1 VVKRIA
7 IIPIFNEESTLAR
20 VLDDVSSYVDQ
31 LIVVNDGSR
40 DRSLERI
47 RRWKE
52 ERDGVILLHHTEN
65 LGMAQ
70 ALKSGFLY
78 AEKLRV
84 EGVIQG
90 DDILINLDAD
100 GQHPVEE
107 IPAAAQVMLDKDLD
121 ILLVSRDFSVYPLY
135 KVWGNRL
142 LTALARIVSGFPYQ
156 DVESGFRFIRAR
168 CLPNILKYYTGWKY
182 SCAQEVAIITALH
195 RLKIRNDHPV
205 KINYY
210 RPGTTFLD
218 GFAVLVMS
226 IVAFLR
232 VKMDLANTQ
241 SRMDKRLARVKV
253 ES

>member
-1 VVKRIA
+1 MTKRIA
-7 IIPIFNEESTLAR
+7 IIPIFNEESTLAK
-20 VLDDVSSYVDQ
+20 VLEDVSRYVDQ
-31 LIVVNDGSR
+31 MIIINDGSR

-47 RRWKE
+47 KHWKE
-52 ERDGVILLHHTEN
+52 KRDGVVLLHHAEN

-78 AEKLRV
+78 AEKLRAD
-84 EGVIQG
+84 GLIRG
-90 DDILINLDAD
+90 DDILVNLDAD
-100 GQHPVEE
+100 GQHPIEE
-107 IPAAAQVMLDKDLD
+107 IPRAAEVMMEQDLD

-142 LTALARIVSGFPYQ
+142 LTALARIISGFPYQ

-168 CLPNILKYYTGWKY
+168 CLPSILKYYTGWKY

-195 RLKIRNDHPV
+195 RLNIRNDHPV
-205 KINYY
+205 QINFY

-232 VKMDLANTQ
+232 VKMNLANTR
-241 SRMDKRLARVKV
+241 SRMDKRLNRVKV
-253 ES
+253 EN